1 MPLLGV
7 LGTLLALVSFY
18 EQPGV
23 TDGAAA
29 APVVAATLQQ
39 ALLLS
44 SAGIALAIPTYL
56 FYMYLASRARKL
68 INQVERAGLECVHI
82 IADARDDAQLRN
94 EQVVKPIAD
103 TGSPVQVD
111 EPVKAEA

>member
-44 SAGIALAIPTYL
+44 AAGIALAIPTYI
-56 FYMYLASRARKL
+56 FYMFLASRARKL

-82 IADARDDAQLRN
+82 IADARDEALSK
-94 EQVVKPIAD
+94 KPEEKPA
-103 TGSPVQVD
+103 P
-111 EPVKAEA
+111 EPEKDGE